1 MNEKTQEFKI
11 QKFGWWIGIVTSK
24 PDYIYY
30 FGVFDSY
37 REAKQSKNDYIQDLK
52 EEKAKIIDIQI
63 KQCQPKQLTI
73 PL

>member
-1 MNEKTQEFKI
+1 MNEKTQDFKI
-11 QKFGWWIGIVTSK
+11 QKFGWWIGILTSK

-30 FGVFDSY
+30 FGVFNSY
-37 REAKQSKNDYIQDLK
+37 REAELSKNDYIQDLK

-63 KQCQPKQLTI
+63 KQCQPKQLTV

>member
-1 MNEKTQEFKI
+1 MNKKTQEFKI
-11 QKFGWWIGIVTSK
+11 QKFGWWIGILTSE

-30 FGVFDSY
+30 FGVFNSY
-37 REAKQSKNDYIQDLK
+37 REAEQYKNDYIQDLK
-52 EEKAKIIDIQI
+52 GEKAKIIDIQI